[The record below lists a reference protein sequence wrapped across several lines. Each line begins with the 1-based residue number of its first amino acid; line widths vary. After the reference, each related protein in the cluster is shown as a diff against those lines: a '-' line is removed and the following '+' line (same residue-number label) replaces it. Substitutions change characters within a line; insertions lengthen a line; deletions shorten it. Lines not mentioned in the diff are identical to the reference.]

1 MEIDTK
7 EIELGE
13 KLHGEMEC
21 LFKPDGSS
29 RFSISKNLFNL
40 SICGYLI
47 EESTLDYCRRYNS
60 NVCCIWAW

>member
-21 LFKPDGSS
+21 LSKADGSS

-40 SICGYLI
+40 SICDYLVN
-47 EESTLDYCRRYNS
+47 ESIIAYL
-60 NVCCIWAW
+60 